1 MTVTSPVRRPSV
13 GARRAGYVVAAVV
26 NAALWYVVNQWPGWQ
41 ALSFLTDETVQVLG
55 WVNLS
60 LVVGIAVNVGYLA
73 YDPPWVTSLG
83 ALATTGIGLAVLVQ
97 LWRVFPFDFGDAS
110 VDWEILARIGLL
122 VASVGA
128 VIGIL
133 TQLVAL
139 VRAACGRS

>member
-26 NAALWYVVNQWPGWQ
+26 NAALWYVVNRWPGWQ

-97 LWRVFPFDFGDAS
+97 LWRVFPFDFGAAS
-110 VDWEILARIGLL
+110 VDRDPACRARTRGMRAIVRVLR
-122 VASVGA
+122 
-128 VIGIL
+128 GIRD
-133 TQLVAL
+133 
-139 VRAACGRS
+139 RAEAA